1 MIVALYLLLNTCI
14 LPPNAPHHFYV
25 SKTIMNYSPD
35 KGTIEITMR
44 FFTDDLELGISKATS
59 SPFKLGNGEVNES
72 TKVDAY
78 IHQHF
83 HLAVNGRSGIC
94 NWVGMETEADL
105 TYCYLEIVLG
115 ETLRNMDV
123 MNDCL
128 MEIYPEQQNI
138 IDLTAQSTTQTAIL
152 VKGASRHSFT
162 R

>member
-1 MIVALYLLLNTCI
+1 
-14 LPPNAPHHFYV
+14 
-25 SKTIMNYSPD
+25 MNYSPN

-44 FFTDDLELGISKATS
+44 FFTDDLELAISKATS
-59 SPFKLGNGEVNES
+59 SPFALGHSEVNES
-72 TKVDAY
+72 TSVSAY

-83 HLAVNGRSGIC
+83 HLTVNGRSGIC

-115 ETLRNMDV
+115 EPLRNIEV
-123 MNDCL
+123 MNECL
-128 MEIYPEQQNI
+128 MEIFPEQQNI
-138 IDLTAQSTTQTAIL
+138 IDLTTQAATQTAIL